1 MQGLICG
8 KAWFDSLPA
17 DLQQLLEE
25 TAVEIGKETA
35 ADVMAEVEED
45 EKLMVEAGMTVVEPD
60 VAPFKAAVEPVYE
73 KLGYAELRDQLW
85 AEIGKTE

>member
-45 EKLMVEAGMTVVEPD
+45 EKLMVEAGMTVIEPD
-60 VAPFKAAVEPVYE
+60 ITPFKEAVEPVYE

>member
-1 MQGLICG
+1 M
-8 KAWFDSLPA
+8 
-17 DLQQLLEE
+17 
-25 TAVEIGKETA
+25 EIGKETA

-45 EKLMVEAGMTVVEPD
+45 EKLMVETGMTVVEPD